1 MKNLFRTLSKRRR
14 FRTYFNS
21 QHVKASQI
29 LAKSPRE
36 HFDHVFSSFLGML
49 IRKISPLVL
58 GEILG
63 VFVNILTTDAKYPLQ
78 DCKNL
83 QLPIQVQLSR
93 KRKTFSEFFVPFL
106 QRTCNL
112 KHFQRKDDRHS

>member
-1 MKNLFRTLSKRRR
+1 
-14 FRTYFNS
+14 
-21 QHVKASQI
+21 
-29 LAKSPRE
+29 
-36 HFDHVFSSFLGML
+36 ML
-49 IRKISPLVL
+49 IWKISPLVL

-106 QRTCNL
+106 ERTCNL